1 MNPMRDFPPITILI
15 NTYNRLPELVA
26 TVDALKRQ
34 LIYPTDKLEWIIA
47 DDCSPDNY
55 LAHVRACKVFDGLNV
70 RFISTPVNSG
80 VGASMNNGFRDVDTE
95 YCFYTQ
101 DDLQP
106 TQPLDL
112 RKSVAL
118 MEAQPNI
125 GILRYRALGSDQLY
139 IYRQHEMDLKAWL
152 PFPISGDTSME
163 GKCVYLI
170 IDKDSPS
177 LYIYSDNPQLRR
189 MSWFNQYG
197 WHFEGLK
204 LGAQEDAYCHRVK
217 QVMNSNPNALWVC
230 CLPEWVN
237 SHYAHIGVT
246 YKETEVDKERV

>member
-1 MNPMRDFPPITILI
+1 MKMREFPPVTVMIT
-15 NTYNRLPELVA
+15 TYKRHDELMQ
-26 TVDALKRQ
+26 TISALNQKI
-34 LIYPTDKLEWIIA
+34 IYPREKLKWVIV
-47 DDCSPDNY
+47 DDCSGVDY
-55 LAHVRACKVFDGLNV
+55 LQFLRALPMHFGLDMEV
-70 RFISTPVNSG
+70 ISTPANSG
-80 VGASMNNGFRDVDTE
+80 IGASMNLGFRNVETP
-95 YCFYTQ
+95 YCFYSQ

-189 MSWFNQYG
+189 MSWFTQYG

-204 LGAQEDAYCHRVK
+204 LGAQEDSYCHRVK
-217 QVMNSNPNALWVC
+217 RVMRENPKALWIC
-230 CLPEWVN
+230 ALPEWIN
-237 SHYAHIGVT
+237 SHYAHIGET
-246 YKETEVDKERV
+246 WKETEMDKERV

>member
-1 MNPMRDFPPITILI
+1 MRELPPITILI
-15 NTYNRLPELVA
+15 NTYSRLSELIA
-26 TVDALKRQ
+26 TVDGLRRQ
-34 LIYPTDKLEWIIA
+34 IIYPANKLEWVIA

-55 LAHVRACKVFDGLNV
+55 LAQLRACKVFDGLNV

-101 DDLQP
+101 DDLYP

-139 IYRQHEMDLKAWL
+139 IYRQHEMDLSEWL
-152 PFPISGDTSME
+152 PFQLAGDTSMA

-170 IDKDSPS
+170 IDKDSQS

-189 MSWFNQYG
+189 MSWFTQYG

-204 LGAQEDAYCHRVK
+204 LGAQEDAYSHRVK
-217 QVMNSNPNALWVC
+217 NVMRERGDALWIAT
-230 CLPEWVN
+230 LPEWIN
-237 SHYAHIGVT
+237 SHYAHIGHT
-246 YKETEVDKERV
+246 WKETAVDKERV

>member
-1 MNPMRDFPPITILI
+1 MRELPPVTILI
-15 NTYNRLPELVA
+15 NTYSRLSELIA
-26 TVDALKRQ
+26 TVDGLKRQ
-34 LIYPTDKLEWIIA
+34 IIYPADKLEWVIA

-55 LAHVRACKVFDGLNV
+55 LAQLRACKVFDGLNV

-80 VGASMNNGFRDVDTE
+80 VGASMNWGFRHVDTD
-95 YCFYTQ
+95 YVFYTQ
-101 DDLQP
+101 DDLYP

-139 IYRQHEMDLKAWL
+139 IYRQHEMDLSEWL
-152 PFPISGDTSME
+152 PFPIAGETAMA

-170 IDKDSPS
+170 IDKDSQS

-189 MSWFNQYG
+189 MSWFDTYG
-197 WHFEGLK
+197 WHYEGLK

-217 QVMNSNPNALWVC
+217 AIMNKYPDALWVC

-246 YKETEVDKERV
+246 FKETSVDVERV

>member
-1 MNPMRDFPPITILI
+1 MPEFPPISVLI
-15 NTYNRLPELVA
+15 NTYNRIEDLQRTVTGLRETLV
-26 TVDALKRQ
+26 
-34 LIYPTDKLEWIIA
+34 YEGDKLQWIIA

-55 LAHVRACKVFDGLNV
+55 LERVSHLRVFDGLNV

-80 VGASMNNGFRDVDTE
+80 VGASMNWGFRHVQTP

-101 DDLQP
+101 DDLIP
-106 TQPLDL
+106 TKPIDL

-118 MEAQPNI
+118 MEVQPNI

-139 IYRQHEMDLKAWL
+139 IYRQHEVDLKEWL
-152 PFPISGDTSME
+152 PYPISGDTAME

-189 MSWFNQYG
+189 MSWFTQYG

-204 LGAQEDAYCHRVK
+204 LGAQEDAYAHHVKRV
-217 QVMNSNPNALWVC
+217 MRDNPNALWVC
-230 CLPEWVN
+230 CLPEWIN
-237 SHYAHIGVT
+237 SHYLHFGQT
-246 YKETEVDKERV
+246 FKETEVDKEWA